1 MLGPTYTYPTYFNIK
16 ILVRDWCVPHQVIC
30 LVEKVFMCHTCTGI
44 CIIYCVCIYILLH
57 ILTSKYWLETGVS
70 LTKWFLLSKKVFMW
84 HICIFNIRIIREN
97 NFRSKICISKY
108 WLETGVSLTKWFVLR
123 KKFSCVIHVQVY
135 VLSMYIHVY
144 PTTYFNIKI
153 LVRDWC
159 VPHQVIFVKEKRFHV
174 AYMYIL
180 LTQLNIRIIR
190 GCVC

>member
-1 MLGPTYTYPTYFNIK
+1 VCPSPSDFCKGKKFSCGIYVYLTSELKRKTISGTTYAYPTYINIK
-16 ILVRDWCVPHQVIC
+16 ILVRDWFVPHQVIC
-30 LVEKVFMCHTCTGI
+30 LEETVFMCHI
-44 CIIYCVCIYILLH
+44 CIIYVYNIVLH
-57 ILTSKYWLETGVS
+57 ILTST
-70 LTKWFLLSKKVFMW
+70 
-84 HICIFNIRIIREN
+84 
-97 NFRSKICISKY
+97 Y

-123 KKFSCVIHVQVY
+123 KKCWCVIHVQVY

-159 VPHQVIFVKEKRFHV
+159 VPHQVIFVKEKSFHV

>member
-1 MLGPTYTYPTYFNIK
+1 VSLTIWFFMGNKF
-16 ILVRDWCVPHQVIC
+16 QVQHMHI
-30 LVEKVFMCHTCTGI
+30 
-44 CIIYCVCIYILLH
+44 LH

-70 LTKWFLLSKKVFMW
+70 LTKWFFLC
-84 HICIFNIRIIREN
+84 HICIIYVCNILLHILT
-97 NFRSKICISKY
+97 SKY

-135 VLSMYIHVY
+135 VLSMYIY

-159 VPHQVIFVKEKRFHV
+159 VPHQVIFVKEKSFHV
-174 AYMYIL
+174 AYMYNL
-180 LTQLNIRIIR
+180 LTQLDIIIIR